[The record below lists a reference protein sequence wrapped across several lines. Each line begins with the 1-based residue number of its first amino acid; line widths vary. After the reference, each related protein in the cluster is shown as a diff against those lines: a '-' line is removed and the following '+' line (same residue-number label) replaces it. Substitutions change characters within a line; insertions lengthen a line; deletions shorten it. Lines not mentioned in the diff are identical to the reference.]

1 MKTKLRSST
10 AAAAMLLAS
19 LGAVLV
25 AQPAAAQYR
34 NGHGYP
40 ATVVAPPVI
49 ERFVLRYDD
58 LKPGEQVRFRL
69 VGAPGARAWLD
80 VPGVLSAVPMAE
92 VRPGVYLADYV
103 VRWRDDLNVF
113 HHAVATLQ
121 RGGQRMTAQ
130 VTLRD
135 RDDGQG
141 HGRDNDA
148 PRITDLTPANGDR
161 VGERRRTR
169 ISASFS
175 DEGTGVDPA
184 SVVLRVDGRDVT
196 GRARL
201 DGDDIRYAED
211 LQPGRHVA
219 ELVVRDRAGNAARRS
234 WAFNVVDRDRDDG
247 SYGGN
252 DHDRRW

>member
-1 MKTKLRSST
+1 MLNTKLLSSA

-34 NGHGYP
+34 TQP
-40 ATVVAPPVI
+40 AAVVAPPVI

-69 VGAPGARAWLD
+69 VGAPGARAWLN
-80 VPGVLSAVPMAE
+80 VPGLLRGAPMAE

-103 VRWRDDLNVF
+103 IRWRDNPSSF
-113 HHAVATLQ
+113 ERAVATLQ

-130 VTLRD
+130 GALRD
-135 RDDGQG
+135 REDGPGYG

-184 SVVLRVDGRDVT
+184 SVVPRVDGRDVT
-196 GRARL
+196 GRARF

-219 ELVVRDRAGNAARRS
+219 EVVVRDRAGNAARRS
-234 WAFNVVDRDRDDG
+234 WAFNVVDRDRNDG